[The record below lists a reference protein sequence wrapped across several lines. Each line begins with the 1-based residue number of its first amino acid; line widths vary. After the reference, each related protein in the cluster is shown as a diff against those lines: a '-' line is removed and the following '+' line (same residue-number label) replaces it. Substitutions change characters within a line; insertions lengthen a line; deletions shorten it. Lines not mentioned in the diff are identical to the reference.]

1 MKRLGRGLSS
11 ILEDVE
17 AGYLKDLPTQGVQEI
32 DVTKIKRNPY
42 QPRREF
48 DEESL
53 KELSLSIKKHG
64 LLQPIVVIKDKDEY
78 ILVSGERRLR
88 ATKLLG
94 ESRIKAIVVDYS
106 KEDLREYALIENIQR
121 EDLNPLDI
129 ALSLQSLIKEHNYTH
144 EELAATIAK
153 SRSYVTNLLRI
164 LNLPSFIQ
172 EKIKD
177 KTLSVGHA
185 KVLVGLD
192 EELLKKVIK
201 EIEEKSLSVRETEKL
216 IQKLKFP
223 KKNKEESEKEIDK
236 KLIDVVEKFKKIG
249 LKVELSNNFIKIK
262 FKNDEDLEKLEKL
275 LNVIS

>member
-17 AGYLKDLPTQGVQEI
+17 AGYLKDLPAQGIQEI
-32 DVTKIKRNPY
+32 DVAKIKRNPY

-64 LLQPIVVIKDKDEY
+64 LLQPIVVIKDEDEY

-164 LNLPSFIQ
+164 LNLPSFVQ
-172 EKIKD
+172 EKIKE
-177 KTLSVGHA
+177 KILSVGHA

-192 EELLKKVIK
+192 EELLKKVVK
-201 EIEEKSLSVRETEKL
+201 DIEEKSLSVRETEKL
-216 IQKLKFP
+216 IQKLKSP